1 MLQLADSLE
10 LERPQDKLIRR
21 LCSTLES
28 YMDQNQINDICRA
41 YQYGAEAHAGQFRKS
56 GEAYICH
63 PIAVAISL
71 AEMRMD
77 AKGIMAALLHDV
89 IEDTHASKDDLGRLF
104 SMEVA
109 ELVDGVTKL
118 SKIDSKSRAEAQAEN
133 VRKMFLAMTK
143 DLRVIMVKLA
153 DRLHNM
159 QTLGSMP
166 PEKKRRIARE
176 TLDIYAPIANR
187 LGMNHIRHQLES
199 LGFKALYPGRH
210 AVLKNAVKK
219 ARGNRR
225 EIVEIIQNSIKN
237 RLREAGLECEVEG
250 REKNLYSIYQKMLN
264 KKISFADVFDVYAFR
279 ILCDQP
285 DTCYRVLGVVH
296 NLYNPVPG
304 RFKDYI
310 ALSKANGYQSL
321 HTILIGPYGVPIEIQ
336 IRTHE
341 MHRMSESGIAAHW
354 LYKSD
359 SDKAESDKTEHAQAR
374 ANEWLRELLEIHKSA
389 GNSMEFIDNLKIDL
403 YPQEVFVFT
412 PQGGIIK
419 LPRGATIVDFAY
431 AVHTDIGNSCV
442 SARVDKQLVPLQTQ
456 LENGLTVEVI
466 TTSWARPNPLW
477 LNYVVTAKARSSIRA
492 YLKNFKQ
499 QEAINLGRRLLEKEL
514 QGMNLQLD
522 TIPSERVNKLLEVLS
537 VNSMDVLLEDI
548 GLGNKMPFLVAKRL
562 SQDDIS
568 STVRLDD
575 NEQGINS
582 PLIIKGTEGMV
593 VTLAKCCRPIPGDSI
608 VGFFNPG
615 RGIVVHHHECRN
627 SSDSRKKQTGWL
639 DVEWSKDT
647 SGEFPAEI
655 RIELL
660 NQRGT
665 LATIAA
671 TISEMDSNIENVTVV
686 DQDDRVSV
694 DLITL
699 TVKDRVHLAN
709 IMRRLKKLT
718 IVLKITRV
726 KA

>member
-21 LCSTLES
+21 LCSTLEG

-285 DTCYRVLGVVH
+285 DTCYRALGVVH

-359 SDKAESDKTEHAQAR
+359 SDKADSDKTEHAQAR

-537 VNSMDVLLEDI
+537 VNSMDALLEDI

-568 STVRLDD
+568 SAVRLDD
-575 NEQGINS
+575 NEQGVNS

-655 RIELL
+655 RIEIL